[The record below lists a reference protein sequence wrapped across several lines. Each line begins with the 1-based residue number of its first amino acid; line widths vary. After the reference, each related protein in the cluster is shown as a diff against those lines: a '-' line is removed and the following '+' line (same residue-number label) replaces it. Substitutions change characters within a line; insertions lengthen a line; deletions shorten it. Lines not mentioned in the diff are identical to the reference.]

1 MGLLST
7 GITGLLSARSALE
20 TTGHNIANVNTEGFS
35 RQELSFVARPA
46 QFTGAGY
53 LGKGV
58 ETSSVK
64 RVYDEFVTTQLRTS
78 TTNESYASQFHNLA
92 TGIDNML
99 ADDTTGLSPSIQ
111 GFFNALQ
118 DVVDVPS
125 SVPARQVMLGEA
137 ESLSARF
144 HFLHARLGGISD
156 ELDTS
161 MQSMVASINTIS
173 RGIADL
179 NNSLRDAFGQ
189 SEIDAPNDLLDQRDQ
204 LVLELSEFIPVNMIE
219 QPDGTANVFV
229 GSGQALVLGPVAS
242 TVSLSQSYVG
252 HYDIHVT
259 DQFGT
264 SNISDS
270 ITSGSLGGILDF
282 QSDMLEPT
290 RNSLG
295 RLALG
300 IADTFNQQHQLGMN
314 LDGDINVNFFNIA
327 SPEVQVLGNSPATIS
342 AAITDTTQL
351 SDSDYQ
357 LYNDGSDNFTLLR
370 LTDGQSTTIN
380 TGGTY
385 PFTSTAVDGF
395 NVTITA
401 AGTLGD
407 QYIIQPTA
415 SGAEDFNLLVTDVNK
430 ISMASALSSI
440 TATGAN
446 GLNSNTGN
454 AEISGVSIDST
465 TGLPLST
472 PVTLTFNSVLN
483 QFALTGGATGSLA
496 YDPVTESQGK
506 VFTFATIGNASF
518 TISGTP
524 ANGDQFIIDNNIN
537 VEGDNSNGLVLSN
550 MQSDPVLL
558 NGTTSYQDTY
568 ADIVVDVGTQTRQLE
583 ISSNALEALRV
594 QALRTRESVSG
605 VNLDEEAANM
615 LKFQQAFQAAAQ
627 MISISDG
634 LFQDLLNSFG

>member
-7 GITGLLSARSALE
+7 GITGLLAARSALE
-20 TTGHNIANVNTEGFS
+20 TTGHNIANANTPGFS

-58 ETSSVK
+58 ETSSVT
-64 RVYDEFVTTQLRTS
+64 RVHDEFVTAQLRTS
-78 TTNESYASQFHNLA
+78 TTNEAYANQFHDLA
-92 TGIDNML
+92 RGIDNML

-125 SVPARQVMLGEA
+125 SIPARQVMIGEA

-144 HFLHARLGGISD
+144 QFLNDRLGGISD
-156 ELDTS
+156 ELDTN
-161 MQSMVASINTIS
+161 MQSMVASINTLA

-179 NNSLRDAFGQ
+179 NSSLRDAFGQ
-189 SEIDAPNDLLDQRDQ
+189 SEVDAPNDLLDQRDQ
-204 LVLELSEFIPVNMIE
+204 LVLELSEYIPVNLIE

-229 GSGQALVLGPVAS
+229 GSGQALVLGPVPS
-242 TVSLSQSYVG
+242 TVSLSQTYVG
-252 HYDIHVT
+252 HYDINVT

-264 SNISDS
+264 ANISDS

-290 RNSLG
+290 RNALG
-295 RLALG
+295 RLAIG

-314 LDGDINVNFFNIA
+314 LDGDINVDLFNIA
-327 SPEVQVLGNSPATIS
+327 SPQIQVLGSSPDTVS

-357 LYNDGSDNFTLLR
+357 LFNDGSDNFSLFR
-370 LTDGQSTTIN
+370 LSDGQLTSIS

-395 NVTITA
+395 TVTITA

-415 SGAEDFNLLVTDVNK
+415 LGAANFDVLITDPNK
-430 ISMASALSSI
+430 IAVASALSSA
-440 TATGAN
+440 TATGTN
-446 GLNSNTGN
+446 GLNSNIGDS
-454 AEISGVSIDST
+454 EISEVSIDST
-465 TGLPLST
+465 TGLPLTT
-472 PVTLTFNSVLN
+472 PITLTFNNTTN
-483 QFALTGGATGSLA
+483 QFVLSGGATGSLA
-496 YDPVTESQGK
+496 YNPATEGQGK
-506 VFTFATIGNASF
+506 TFNLAAVGNASF
-518 TISGTP
+518 SISGTP
-524 ANGDQFIIDNNIN
+524 ANGDQFIIDNNTNIA
-537 VEGDNSNGLVLSN
+537 GDNSNGLVLSN
-550 MQSDPVLL
+550 MQSEPILI

-568 ADIVVDVGTQTRQLE
+568 ADIVVSVGTQTRQLE
-583 ISSNALEALRV
+583 ISSNALGALKT
-594 QALRTRESVSG
+594 QAFQTRESVSG